1 MCKRGKHL
9 VPRKLKPFLGE
20 RIVKSPAC
28 LLGLISAKGSVLMS
42 SFSGVRVVVFFFS
55 PFIKKKKKMTSLAFK
70 QHLG

>member
-42 SFSGVRVVVFFFS
+42 SFSGVIVFVFFFPPS
-55 PFIKKKKKMTSLAFK
+55 LKKKKNDI
-70 QHLG
+70 LGI